1 MTDVNVALD
10 GQPQSEPNG
19 CRVEESRNHFVHD
32 VIGVAG
38 GYRCQWLVV
47 IAERVQVEEPRS
59 REQERQHVGQSHGHE
74 HRVGRCPHVT
84 LGQDQDDQGV
94 GHDGDDQQE
103 GHDVAVKR
111 KGVADVQVGRYVHR
125 PAEVVELY
133 VQPGDVDLLLQ
144 VGLHGD
150 RFIGLHLH
158 LSVFRR

>member
-1 MTDVNVALD
+1 M
-10 GQPQSEPNG
+10 
-19 CRVEESRNHFVHD
+19 
-32 VIGVAG
+32 
-38 GYRCQWLVV
+38 

-84 LGQDQDDQGV
+84 FGQDQDDQRV

-111 KGVADVQVGRYVHR
+111 KGVADVQVGRNVHR

-133 VQPGDVDLLLQ
+133 VQQGDVDLLLQ

-150 RFIGLHLH
+150 GFIGHGLHLH
-158 LSVFRR
+158 LSVFRRWSSGGNWQDAATSSLLSLPDLRKWKRKWIQFK